1 MDTEVTV
8 PQAKSSFFDWSQ
20 SYVLKKI
27 AKLRLEEFIAYFF
40 FIPCLAITMR
50 ANFFFWLE
58 DFGFGR
64 KIVGGLWRIILIT
77 LLLPAIPYL
86 SHRSDR
92 SRLHSI
98 LRNAL
103 PFIVAIAIY
112 TNLHDTIHFVNPHDV
127 QDWFLKAD
135 IWLFGVEPTLWA
147 QQFYQSWLTDLFSF
161 FYAAYLPLTILLP
174 TYLFLKSRTA
184 EARVTLLGIVICF
197 YVGYVFYI
205 LFPAVPP
212 RLWIADQYTHD
223 MEGGFLAQA
232 QRAMV
237 SISESSSRAAFPS
250 LHSAITLLTLIYSWR
265 YARLLFWILL
275 PLGIGLIA
283 ATIYLRHHYV
293 VDLIAGVP
301 LAIFALHFSP
311 KWERA
316 WNRFTA
322 TLPH

>member
-1 MDTEVTV
+1 MLSPSPAPSCAAKIDRLIMDTDTTAQ
-8 PQAKSSFFDWSQ
+8 PQTKSSFFDWSK

-27 AKLRLEEFIAYFF
+27 AMFRLEEFIAYFF

-86 SHRSDR
+86 SHRSDK
-92 SRLHSI
+92 SRIHSI

-147 QQFYQSWLTDLFSF
+147 QQFYRSWLTDLFSF
-161 FYAAYLPLTILLP
+161 FYASYLPLTILLP
-174 TYLFLKSRTA
+174 
-184 EARVTLLGIVICF
+184 
-197 YVGYVFYI
+197 
-205 LFPAVPP
+205 
-212 RLWIADQYTHD
+212 
-223 MEGGFLAQA
+223 
-232 QRAMV
+232 
-237 SISESSSRAAFPS
+237 
-250 LHSAITLLTLIYSWR
+250 
-265 YARLLFWILL
+265 
-275 PLGIGLIA
+275 
-283 ATIYLRHHYV
+283 
-293 VDLIAGVP
+293 
-301 LAIFALHFSP
+301 
-311 KWERA
+311 
-316 WNRFTA
+316 
-322 TLPH
+322 